1 MAMAANTKAFDDEN
15 KAFNA
20 ISKRLGKQHPA
31 FAKPM
36 GADAGFPDFGFTINL
51 DDKNSIDVHIE
62 YKNSHTAQMG
72 SMRDWKFNGTKFY
85 TPDVKSEAK
94 QELITLM
101 NNTPEAIE
109 NGKRLLKDFKKY
121 FHSQVKEIS
130 SGMLSIVPDKFA
142 RRPLTENFA
151 NNTKNYNVA
160 NISSNMLGNKIISHY
175 KTKFTKNIRP
185 GVRKNILAMMIG
197 KEIWIVDS
205 KGGLT
210 KSELQKVATIFG
222 AKSEFKKL
230 TNLTAKLEVR
240 IQPRGLNA
248 PASNPK
254 PTTIDVMASYR
265 LQGKPT
271 QGTPII

>member
-1 MAMAANTKAFDDEN
+1 MAANNKAFDDEN
-15 KAFNA
+15 KAFEA
-20 ISKRLGKQHPA
+20 LQERLGKTHPA

-51 DDKNSIDVHIE
+51 DSKTKVDVHIE

-72 SMRDWKFNGTKFY
+72 SMRDWRFDGTKFY
-85 TPDVKSEAK
+85 TPDSTSEAK

-101 NNTPEAIE
+101 NNTQEAIT

-121 FHSQVKEIS
+121 FHSKITEIY

-151 NNTKNYNVA
+151 NNTTNYNIA
-160 NISSNMLGNKIISHY
+160 NISSSTLGNKIIAHY
-175 KTKFTKNIRP
+175 KSKFTKSIRP
-185 GVRKNILAMMIG
+185 AIRKNVLAMMIG
-197 KEIWIVDS
+197 NDIWIVDS
-205 KGGLT
+205 KNVT
-210 KSELQKVATIFG
+210 AEELKKIAAIFG
-222 AKSEFKKL
+222 SSKPFNKL
-230 TNLTAKLEVR
+230 SNLTAKLEVR

-248 PASNPK
+248 PANNPK

-265 LQGKPT
+265 LQGKPA
-271 QGTPII
+271 QGTTII

>member
-1 MAMAANTKAFDDEN
+1 MGANTKAFDDEIAAF
-15 KAFNA
+15 KALK
-20 ISKRLGKQHPA
+20 KRLGKNHPS
-31 FAKPM
+31 FAEPM

-51 DDKNSIDVHIE
+51 DDKNKVDVHIE

-72 SMRDWKFNGTKFY
+72 SMRDWRFDGSKFY
-85 TPDVKSEAK
+85 TPDKKSEAK

-101 NNTPEAIE
+101 NNTPEAVA

-121 FHSQVKEIS
+121 FHAKTKEIS

-151 NNTKNYNVA
+151 NNTENYNVA
-160 NISSNMLGNKIISHY
+160 NISSNTLGNKIISHY
-175 KTKFTKNIRP
+175 KSKFKKNIRP
-185 GVRKNILAMMIG
+185 GIRKNVLAMMIG

-205 KGGLT
+205 TGSLT
-210 KSELQKVATIFG
+210 KKELTQIATIFG
-222 AKSEFKKL
+222 SKTEFNKL
-230 TNLTAKLEVR
+230 SNLTAKLEVR

-265 LQGKPT
+265 LQGKPIR
-271 QGTPII
+271 GTSII

>member
-1 MAMAANTKAFDDEN
+1 MAANTKAFDDEN
-15 KAFNA
+15 KAFKA
-20 ISKRLGKQHPA
+20 IQTRLGKTHPA

-36 GADAGFPDFGFTINL
+36 GADAGFPDFGFTVNL
-51 DDKNSIDVHIE
+51 DSKTKVDVHIE

-72 SMRDWKFNGTKFY
+72 SMRDWRFDGTKFY
-85 TPDVKSEAK
+85 TPDKNSEAK

-101 NNTPEAIE
+101 NNTQEALT
-109 NGKRLLKDFKKY
+109 NGKRLIKDFKKY
-121 FHSQVKEIS
+121 FHPKITEIS
-130 SGMLSIVPDKFA
+130 SGMLSIVPDKLA

-160 NISSNMLGNKIISHY
+160 NISSSTLGNKIIAHY
-175 KTKFTKNIRP
+175 KTKFKKSIRA
-185 GVRKNILAMMIG
+185 GTRKNILAMMIG
-197 KEIWIVDS
+197 NEMWIVDHS
-205 KGGLT
+205 GGLT
-210 KSELQKVATIFG
+210 KKELTQIATIFG
-222 AKSEFKKL
+222 AKKEFNKL

-265 LQGKPT
+265 LQGKPVG
-271 QGTPII
+271 GTTII